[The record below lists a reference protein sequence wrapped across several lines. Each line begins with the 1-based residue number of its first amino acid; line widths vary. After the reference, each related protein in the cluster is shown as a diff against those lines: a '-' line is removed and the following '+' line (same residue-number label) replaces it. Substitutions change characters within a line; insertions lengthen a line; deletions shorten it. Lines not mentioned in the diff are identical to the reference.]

1 MTITSIR
8 QTSPGRLKVCFD
20 DESEIKT
27 TLSVVTDM
35 RLYSGRE
42 LDKEM
47 LDQLR
52 LSSSRAL
59 AREKAL
65 EMLSRR
71 PMSYK
76 ELRDKLIGKGE
87 DEETA
92 EYCAQWLEDNGFIND
107 ESYAAAIARHYGA
120 KGYGSGRVRTE
131 LIRRGINREF
141 WDEAIESMPET
152 DSKIDKFISARLS
165 DPEDRDQI
173 RKISNALYRRGY
185 SWDEIRSAFRRF
197 QAQTEEY

>member
-8 QTSPGRLKVCFD
+8 QISPGRLKVCFD

-35 RLYSGRE
+35 RLYSGRDLDEETME
-42 LDKEM
+42 L
-47 LDQLR
+47 LR

-120 KGYGSGRVRTE
+120 KGYGAGRVRAE
-131 LIRRGINREF
+131 LSRRGINREY
-141 WDEAIESMPET
+141 WDEAIESMPEP
-152 DSKIDKFISARLS
+152 DSKIDKFISARLN
-165 DPEDRDQI
+165 DPEDREQI

-185 SWDEIRSAFRRF
+185 SWDEIRSALRRF